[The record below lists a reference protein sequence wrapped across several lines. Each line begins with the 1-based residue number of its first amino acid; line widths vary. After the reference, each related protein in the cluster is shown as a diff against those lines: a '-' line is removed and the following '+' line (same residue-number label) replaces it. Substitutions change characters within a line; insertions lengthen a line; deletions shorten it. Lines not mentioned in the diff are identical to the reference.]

1 MQVAEQSL
9 LDRLGESYINIA
21 LSEDVDARLKR
32 LAREGLIAK
41 DEYALFLKTMKDL
54 EDDKTPNPKQRMLI
68 IRIFDKMLALIM
80 GDKVVYQKILQTVK
94 KGKKDKAKV
103 AEEAFR
109 DTHTTVVHGGTEF
122 YVNAENKL
130 VEMPSSFE

>member
-21 LSEDVDARLKR
+21 LTEDVDARLKR

-54 EDDKTPNPKQRMLI
+54 EDGKKPNPKQRIMI
-68 IRIFDKMLALIM
+68 IRIFDKMLGLIM

-109 DTHTTVVHGGTEF
+109 DTHTTVVHGGIEY
-122 YVNAENKL
+122 YVNTENKL

>member
-21 LSEDVDARLKR
+21 LTEDVDARLKR

-54 EDDKTPNPKQRMLI
+54 EDDKKPNPKQRMMI
-68 IRIFDKMLALIM
+68 IRIFDKMLGLIM

-94 KGKKDKAKV
+94 KSKKDKEKV

-109 DTHTTVVHGGTEF
+109 DTHTTVVHGGIEY
-122 YVNAENKL
+122 YVNTENKL

>member
-1 MQVAEQSL
+1 MQVAEQGL
-9 LDRLGESYINIA
+9 LDKLGESYMNIA
-21 LSEDVDARLKR
+21 LTEDVDSRLKR

-54 EDDKTPNPKQRMLI
+54 EADKKPNPKQRMMI
-68 IRIFDKMLALIM
+68 IRIFDKMLGLIM

-109 DTHTTVVHGGTEF
+109 ATHTVFVHEGLEY
-122 YVNAENKL
+122 YVDTDKKIIE
-130 VEMPSSFE
+130 VPSSFE